1 MKKVLLPFVTAFLA
15 VVLISCEKTE
25 EITVNEPAALEANV
39 EAESP
44 GLKAYT
50 VVDSPEALPAYVG
63 KMRIKAFDI
72 KGNYLS
78 TLLRFVDPLK
88 LVFDMEAGK
97 KYKFTAKTLPIQ
109 PTFGDDATL
118 RGIDY
123 FDNNSGIAS
132 GSGYPF
138 EEFYMPK
145 NGNATAKQIRDG
157 LQALTPYVKFN
168 GRASKNIVAGD
179 GSGEAFYL
187 GYNPND
193 VSFRMTTLKGR
204 IYATFEMGDSFE
216 GTNYVARAVFR
227 RYPEPKNR
235 YFSSTTD
242 KINDV
247 AWFYWSNIDAIG
259 GAKVK
264 VFIKILE
271 LDDEGKFIRTED
283 GKLKIVDSFYLADR
297 GVNWEGVPQPIK
309 DEKNKFRI
317 HKGHDK
323 YVRVRIHM
331 QPKNEPG
338 HPDGHPFWART
349 VVKAKNLNF
358 RLNCNITGVE

>member
-1 MKKVLLPFVTAFLA
+1 MKKVLLPFLAAFLA

-25 EITVNEPAALEANV
+25 EITVNESVALEANV
-39 EAESP
+39 EADGH
-44 GLKAYT
+44 GLKYT
-50 VVDSPEALPAYVG
+50 VADIDALPDYVG
-63 KMRIKAFDI
+63 KRMMEATHNKVTTRI
-72 KGNYLS
+72 
-78 TLLRFVDPLK
+78 LRFVDPIDMP
-88 LVFDMEAGK
+88 LVTKIGK
-97 KYKFTAKTLPIQ
+97 NKFFTKTLPIQ
-109 PTFGDDATL
+109 PTFGDPAWI
-118 RGIDY
+118 RGVYHD
-123 FDNNSGIAS
+123 DNNSGIAS
-132 GSGYPF
+132 GSGFPF
-138 EEFYMPK
+138 DELPK
-145 NGNATAKQIRDG
+145 NTVKNATAKQIRDALSG
-157 LQALTPYVKFN
+157 LTPYVKFK
-168 GRASKNIVAGD
+168 GHAKKDIVEGD

-193 VSFRMTTLKGR
+193 VGFRMTTLKGR
-204 IYATFEMGDSFE
+204 IYATFDMGDSFE
-216 GTNYVARAVFR
+216 GTNYVVRAVFR